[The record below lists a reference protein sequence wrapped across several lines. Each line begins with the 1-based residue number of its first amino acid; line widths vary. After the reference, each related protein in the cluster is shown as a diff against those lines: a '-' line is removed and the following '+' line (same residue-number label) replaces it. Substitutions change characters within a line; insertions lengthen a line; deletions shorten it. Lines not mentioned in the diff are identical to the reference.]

1 MSIGPGRAAWSEAV
15 DAVLKKLEAGI
26 EAFHADRIAE
36 ARSEFEAVIA
46 SGTESRLTSRAGD
59 YLAACDRAEASKDG
73 KGNDPFLEA
82 VVARNDGDL
91 EDALEICTAGSRTRD
106 GRFVY
111 LASCI
116 RALLGETEPALNS
129 LEKAVELDP
138 TNRVRAF
145 HDADFASLNED
156 ERFLSLVHDQSD
168 GG

>member
-1 MSIGPGRAAWSEAV
+1 MSSGAGQEARSESLNAAV
-15 DAVLKKLEAGI
+15 KKLETGI
-26 EAFHADRIAE
+26 ELFHADRIAE

-46 SGTESRLTSRAGD
+46 AGAEGRLTSRAGD
-59 YLAACDRAEASKDG
+59 YLAACDRAEAAKDG
-73 KGNDPFLEA
+73 KGDDAFLEA
-82 VVARNDGDL
+82 VMARNDGEL
-91 EDALEICTAGSRTRD
+91 ESALKICTAGSRTRD

-116 RALLGETEPALNS
+116 RALQGEAEPALDS
-129 LEKAVELDP
+129 LAKAVELDP

-156 ERFLSLVHDQSD
+156 ERFLSLVHDHSD

>member
-1 MSIGPGRAAWSEAV
+1 MSNGAGQEARSESLDGA
-15 DAVLKKLEAGI
+15 LKKLEAGI
-26 EAFHADRIAE
+26 ELFHADRIAE

-46 SGTESRLTSRAGD
+46 AGAESRLTSRAGD

-73 KGNDPFLEA
+73 KVNDAFLEA
-82 VVARNDGDL
+82 VMTRNDGDL
-91 EDALEICTAGSRTRD
+91 EGALKICTAGSRTRD

-116 RALLGETEPALNS
+116 RALQGETEPALDS
-129 LEKAVELDP
+129 LAKAVELDP

-156 ERFLSLVHDQSD
+156 ERFLSLVHDHSD

>member
-1 MSIGPGRAAWSEAV
+1 MKSGAGQQVGSEAV
-15 DAVLKKLEAGI
+15 DAALKKLEAGI
-26 EAFHADRIAE
+26 ELFHEDRIAE

-46 SGTESRLTSRAGD
+46 AGAESRLTSRAGD

-73 KGNDPFLEA
+73 KGNDAFLEA
-82 VVARNDGDL
+82 VMARNDGDL
-91 EDALEICTAGSRTRD
+91 ASALKICTAGSRTRD

-116 RALLGETEPALNS
+116 RALQGEAGPALDS
-129 LEKAVELDP
+129 LAKAVELDP

-156 ERFLSLVHDQSD
+156 ERFLSLVHDHSD
-168 GG
+168 